1 MYLSI
6 ILALIITIIFYCVL
20 QKREFIILDG
30 NSFDNFLK
38 KKNKNDSKCYEY
50 RTENISCNH

>member
-6 ILALIITIIFYCVL
+6 ISALIITIIFYCIL
-20 QKREFIILDG
+20 KKREFIILDG

-38 KKNKNDSKCYEY
+38 KHNNKDTKCYEY
-50 RTENISCNH
+50 TKENTNCTN